1 MLLLVLIHAFS
12 VLPLQLKKLR
22 WHNESAIDLSNANP
36 ACGHKEVPRS
46 TGHIMVAARY
56 SDQPRSK
63 SRQKVMRLYK
73 QWHRPISKR
82 FIKYLGAVALTL
94 HTWGPHPLACLL
106 LPCAILH
113 CSLSILR
120 WIPVSRTVWIMLKIS
135 TMMVVLS
142 VPFNPNPMHLPLPRP
157 SLYLTHPAVTKV
169 PVTRSVKYKHAPNRW
184 HGKKSLGACC
194 KTKIYHSSPII
205 ISQRSLCFDYKTPLT
220 VWFDVTIIVYY
231 YYYYNTLFNYVLPG
245 TLFLSC

>member
-1 MLLLVLIHAFS
+1 M
-12 VLPLQLKKLR
+12 
-22 WHNESAIDLSNANP
+22 
-36 ACGHKEVPRS
+36 
-46 TGHIMVAARY
+46 
-56 SDQPRSK
+56 
-63 SRQKVMRLYK
+63 
-73 QWHRPISKR
+73 
-82 FIKYLGAVALTL
+82 
-94 HTWGPHPLACLL
+94 
-106 LPCAILH
+106 
-113 CSLSILR
+113 
-120 WIPVSRTVWIMLKIS
+120 SRTVWIMLKIS

-220 VWFDVTIIVYY
+220 VWFDVTIIVPGILLLPYLIMYY
-231 YYYYNTLFNYVLPG
+231 IVFVLLGVPAWR
-245 TLFLSC
+245 LM